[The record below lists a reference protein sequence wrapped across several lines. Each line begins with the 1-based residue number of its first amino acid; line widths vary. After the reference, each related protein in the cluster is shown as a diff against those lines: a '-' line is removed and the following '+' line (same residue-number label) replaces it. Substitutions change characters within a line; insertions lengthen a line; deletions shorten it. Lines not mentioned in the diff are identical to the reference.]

1 MARAVDVATSSR
13 RSAVRDWAR
22 GSGRW
27 SRLVTP
33 HAASGVPPGPRCIAG
48 RCCWTGS
55 PGRAARAGAAR
66 RPRLRSSRRSRKPP
80 APVSQRRVGH
90 TTGADGASANST
102 PDHASR
108 RRAARGP
115 GNTRRGRGRRGEV
128 RRPTV
133 DELAPSGARP
143 RTGRVGGR
151 QRRCAGLGRCH
162 LPGRRGAA
170 GSGMAHSGLARRC
183 GLCYIFI
190 NAPYTSPTRR
200 RPYGRTRRKRDVQ

>member
-1 MARAVDVATSSR
+1 MARAVDVATPSR

-33 HAASGVPPGPRCIAG
+33 HAASGVPPGPRSIAG

-90 TTGADGASANST
+90 KTGADGASAPPPASLGWGGSSRWSHRATVVRGYTTTIDPLARRAGGSRTRPFAAYLARGSATRPGGAAST
-102 PDHASR
+102 LGGGRRPLPSPPRREESPGTGRRAGWWLAIRREAVQSR
-108 RRAARGP
+108 RR
-115 GNTRRGRGRRGEV
+115 
-128 RRPTV
+128 
-133 DELAPSGARP
+133 
-143 RTGRVGGR
+143 
-151 QRRCAGLGRCH
+151 
-162 LPGRRGAA
+162 
-170 GSGMAHSGLARRC
+170 
-183 GLCYIFI
+183 
-190 NAPYTSPTRR
+190 
-200 RPYGRTRRKRDVQ
+200 